1 MHQNAFGGR
10 APPGPAGGA
19 YSAPPGPL
27 AGLRGKESEGEWER
41 GKGWGVQRH
50 PWTRKMR
57 NRNPRRD
64 KNKEVGETKFKF
76 GQLIF
81 RKIIQIVATR

>member
-19 YSAPPGPL
+19 YSAHPGPL

-41 GKGWGVQRH
+41 GRAAASKGTPGDAKCV
-50 PWTRKMR
+50 T
-57 NRNPRRD
+57 
-64 KNKEVGETKFKF
+64 EILGETKIKKL
-76 GQLIF
+76 GEQSLNL
-81 RKIIQIVATR
+81 VS